1 MPLGVS
7 SSIGSPPTNGL
18 VSHWEGLKP
27 TMTTT
32 KTNSPVQAINE
43 ASTKAAIIE
52 AAKEFI
58 SLQDEDLS
66 SKAKLTQALQEE
78 KQALTYVL
86 IATSSFGFLF

>member
-1 MPLGVS
+1 
-7 SSIGSPPTNGL
+7 
-18 VSHWEGLKP
+18 
-27 TMTTT
+27 MTTT
-32 KTNSPVQAINE
+32 KTNSPKQVINE

-58 SLQDEDLS
+58 SLQDDQLS
-66 SKAKLTQALQEE
+66 SKAKLIQALQEE